1 MLNNNAVA
9 TSDASIRV
17 VLRESLMDNYRDDPE
32 TAIFEEL
39 GVAHGAARVDIA
51 VVNGIMHGYE
61 VKSDLDTLRRL
72 PEQMEMYN
80 SVFDKVTLVVGSTHL
95 IAAFREIPEWWGVET
110 ARVDEN
116 GSVFF
121 NKIREPHN
129 NPQQQKISIA
139 RLLWRHE
146 ALEKLKELG
155 KADGVRSKPREAIY
169 ERLAESLELEPLKKY
184 VRSVLQYS
192 RQDWRSGAR
201 LVLCG
206 D

>member
-1 MLNNNAVA
+1 MLNNTVVA
-9 TSDASIRV
+9 TSDASIRI
-17 VLRESLMDNYRDDPE
+17 VLRENLRDNYRNDPE

-51 VVNGIMHGYE
+51 VINGIMHGYE

-72 PEQMEMYN
+72 PEQMNIYN
-80 SVFDKVTLVVGSTHL
+80 SVFDKVTLIVGSTHL
-95 IAAFREIPEWWGVET
+95 ITAFKEIPEWWGVET

-116 GSVFF
+116 GTVFF
-121 NKIREPHN
+121 NKIREPNN

-146 ALEKLKELG
+146 ALDKLEKLG
-155 KADGVRSKPREAIY
+155 RADGVRSKPREAIY

-184 VRSVLQYS
+184 VRSVLQHS
-192 RQDWRSGAR
+192 RQDWRSGVR
-201 LVLCG
+201 LTLCG